1 MLEHIEDDNGELARA
16 ARFLA
21 KGGAL
26 VVLCPAFQVL
36 FSAMDTALGHFR
48 RYTARTLAA
57 VFPRELRRRE
67 VFYLDSLGMVAS
79 LANKFVLRQD
89 APGGG
94 QVKFWDGFIIPIS
107 RVLDRLV
114 ALFRGAI
121 GDRGVLQAETMSE
134 AIASWDEQWRE
145 ALGPR
150 LAVAARAHRAA
161 AVRRRVFA
169 ARSPILISRF
179 TSPPASGSRSITP
192 CRSSSRSRGRDP
204 ARRFR
209 RIRGRSSFLY
219 FESDRALRPDGLNVL
234 QGSIYV
240 ALAAV
245 MVVLGQGGAL
255 ESVGDRSSWWPPI

>member
-1 MLEHIEDDNGELARA
+1 VHLRTGTQAEWVCLEPDAALAKDLEATLAANPSPVATRVVVGDIGALDPAERFDCILYIDVLEHIEDDTGELARA
-16 ARFLA
+16 TRFLA

-48 RYTARTLAA
+48 RYTARSLVA

-114 ALFRGAI
+114 AFSA
-121 GDRGVLQAETMSE
+121 
-134 AIASWDEQWRE
+134 
-145 ALGPR
+145 
-150 LAVAARAHRAA
+150 
-161 AVRRRVFA
+161 
-169 ARSPILISRF
+169 
-179 TSPPASGSRSITP
+179 
-192 CRSSSRSRGRDP
+192 
-204 ARRFR
+204 
-209 RIRGRSSFLY
+209 GRS
-219 FESDRALRPDGLNVL
+219 V
-234 QGSIYV
+234 I
-240 ALAAV
+240 AV
-245 MVVLGQGGAL
+245 FSKPNDA
-255 ESVGDRSSWWPPI
+255 

>member
-1 MLEHIEDDNGELARA
+1 MTDFTYAGQELEQARHATNWKAYFGSRLAKYVRGRVLEVGAGLGGTTVHLRTGSQAEWVCLEPDAALAKELSATLAANPSPVPTRVVVGDIGALDPGDRFDCILYIDVLEHIEDDAGELARA

-26 VVLCPAFQVL
+26 VVLCPAFQLL

-114 ALFRGAI
+114 AHSA
-121 GDRGVLQAETMSE
+121 
-134 AIASWDEQWRE
+134 
-145 ALGPR
+145 
-150 LAVAARAHRAA
+150 
-161 AVRRRVFA
+161 
-169 ARSPILISRF
+169 
-179 TSPPASGSRSITP
+179 
-192 CRSSSRSRGRDP
+192 
-204 ARRFR
+204 
-209 RIRGRSSFLY
+209 GRS
-219 FESDRALRPDGLNVL
+219 V
-234 QGSIYV
+234 I
-240 ALAAV
+240 AV
-245 MVVLGQGGAL
+245 FSKPNDA
-255 ESVGDRSSWWPPI
+255 

>member
-1 MLEHIEDDNGELARA
+1 MTDFAYAGQELEQARHATNWKAYFGSRLAKYVRGRVLEVGAGLGGTTVHLRSGPQSEWVCLEPDAALGKELSSTLAANPSPVPTRIVIGDISVLDAAERFDCILYIDVLEHIEDDTGELARA
-16 ARFLA
+16 ATLLA

-107 RVLDRLV
+107 RIFDRLV
-114 ALFRGAI
+114 RYSA
-121 GDRGVLQAETMSE
+121 
-134 AIASWDEQWRE
+134 
-145 ALGPR
+145 
-150 LAVAARAHRAA
+150 
-161 AVRRRVFA
+161 
-169 ARSPILISRF
+169 
-179 TSPPASGSRSITP
+179 
-192 CRSSSRSRGRDP
+192 
-204 ARRFR
+204 
-209 RIRGRSSFLY
+209 GRS
-219 FESDRALRPDGLNVL
+219 V
-234 QGSIYV
+234 I
-240 ALAAV
+240 AV
-245 MVVLGQGGAL
+245 FSKPNDA
-255 ESVGDRSSWWPPI
+255 